1 MKSESNYTGIEFVQT
16 VRYLL
21 GGSTVKVNAVNG
33 SGLTALDVIEIMPRD
48 LKSMEIRES
57 LSKAGALRS
66 TNLNLPSNREYDISL
81 KIQESQLDSAD
92 DVTPRRSIN
101 MTNNK
106 DRETWLKSNREVL
119 MVTAGVI
126 AAMAYQA
133 GLNPPSGIWQD
144 QTNDH
149 NAGTSIMSDYHPN
162 GYRAFWIS
170 NTMAFVTSLS
180 TIFLLVSGIT
190 LNRKVMMA
198 ILMGIMWITLTC
210 MTIAYSIS
218 VMAISSYDQKFSI
231 PVVIV
236 SIFIW
241 FGLVGIVCLRHFFRF
256 LVQYEKKYEK

>member
-1 MKSESNYTGIEFVQT
+1 
-16 VRYLL
+16 
-21 GGSTVKVNAVNG
+21 
-33 SGLTALDVIEIMPRD
+33 
-48 LKSMEIRES
+48 
-57 LSKAGALRS
+57 
-66 TNLNLPSNREYDISL
+66 
-81 KIQESQLDSAD
+81 
-92 DVTPRRSIN
+92 
-101 MTNNK
+101 
-106 DRETWLKSNREVL
+106 
-119 MVTAGVI
+119 
-126 AAMAYQA
+126 
-133 GLNPPSGIWQD
+133 
-144 QTNDH
+144 
-149 NAGTSIMSDYHPN
+149 MSDYHPN

-218 VMAISSYDQKFSI
+218 VMAISSYDEKFSI

-241 FGLVGIVCLRHFFRF
+241 FGLVGIVCLRHIFRF

>member
-1 MKSESNYTGIEFVQT
+1 M
-16 VRYLL
+16 
-21 GGSTVKVNAVNG
+21 KVNSVNG

-92 DVTPRRSIN
+92 DVPPRPSIN
-101 MTNNK
+101 MTNKK

-149 NAGTSIMSDYHPN
+149 NA
-162 GYRAFWIS
+162 
-170 NTMAFVTSLS
+170 
-180 TIFLLVSGIT
+180 
-190 LNRKVMMA
+190 
-198 ILMGIMWITLTC
+198 
-210 MTIAYSIS
+210 
-218 VMAISSYDQKFSI
+218 
-231 PVVIV
+231 
-236 SIFIW
+236 
-241 FGLVGIVCLRHFFRF
+241 
-256 LVQYEKKYEK
+256 